1 MLVPGRITEKIALK
15 KLGISDFA
23 TMPIDKIS
31 TFVSFLPYMDK
42 DVALKVIA
50 QFPKYIE
57 FEKELVSSMQHS
69 LEIMCASNQES
80 MRAIYA
86 VCTTQIDR
94 CNELLKSDNLSEEE
108 RKRLEDM
115 ILEII
120 QLMYAK
126 DTENK
131 KLLNSW
137 VEKAIGGLALVALG
151 ATAIL
156 GVGGKFNPPHDDND
170 TDPEE
175 EEDPD

>member
-1 MLVPGRITEKIALK
+1 MPRRITEKKALK
-15 KLGISDFA
+15 KLEISDFGA
-23 TMPIDKIS
+23 MPIDKIS

-57 FEKELVSSMQHS
+57 FEKELLSSMQHS

-80 MRAIYA
+80 MRSIYA
-86 VCTTQIDR
+86 VCTTQIDC
-94 CNELLKSDNLSEEE
+94 CNELLKSDNISEEE
-108 RKRLEDM
+108 RKRLEEM

-120 QLMYAK
+120 RLMYEK

-137 VEKAIGGLALVALG
+137 VEKAIGGLVVAALG
-151 ATAIL
+151 ATAVL
-156 GVGGKFNPPHDDND
+156 GVGGNLNPPHKDNRDD
-170 TDPEE
+170 PE

>member
-1 MLVPGRITEKIALK
+1 MPRRITEKKALK
-15 KLGISDFA
+15 KLEISDFGA
-23 TMPIDKIS
+23 MPIDKIS

-80 MRAIYA
+80 MRSIYA

-137 VEKAIGGLALVALG
+137 VEKAIGGLALVTLG
-151 ATAIL
+151 AAAIL
-156 GVGGKFNPPHDDND
+156 GVGGKFDPPHDDNE

-175 EEDPD
+175 EENSD

>member
-1 MLVPGRITEKIALK
+1 MPRRITEKKALK
-15 KLGISDFA
+15 KLEISDFGA
-23 TMPIDKIS
+23 MPIDKIS

-57 FEKELVSSMQHS
+57 FEKELLSSMQHS

-80 MRAIYA
+80 MRSIYA

-94 CNELLKSDNLSEEE
+94 CNELLKSDNISEEE
-108 RKRLEDM
+108 RKRLEEM

-120 QLMYAK
+120 RLMYEK

-137 VEKAIGGLALVALG
+137 VEKAIGGLVVAALG
-151 ATAIL
+151 AAAVL
-156 GVGGKFNPPHDDND
+156 GVGGNLNPPHQDNSD
-170 TDPEE
+170 DPEE
-175 EEDPD
+175 ENPD

>member
-1 MLVPGRITEKIALK
+1 MPRRITEKKALK
-15 KLGISDFA
+15 KLEISDFGA
-23 TMPIDKIS
+23 MPIDKIS

-57 FEKELVSSMQHS
+57 FEKELLSSMQHS

-80 MRAIYA
+80 MRSIYA

-94 CNELLKSDNLSEEE
+94 CNELLKSDNISEEE
-108 RKRLEDM
+108 RKRLEEM

-120 QLMYAK
+120 RLMYEK

-137 VEKAIGGLALVALG
+137 VEKAIGGLVVAALG
-151 ATAIL
+151 AAAVL
-156 GVGGKFNPPHDDND
+156 GVGGNLNPPHQDNRDD
-170 TDPEE
+170 PE

>member
-1 MLVPGRITEKIALK
+1 MLVPGRITEKKALK
-15 KLGISDFA
+15 KLGISDFG

-57 FEKELVSSMQHS
+57 FEKELLSSMQHS
-69 LEIMCASNQES
+69 LEIMCKSNQEN
-80 MRAIYA
+80 MQAIYV

-94 CNELLKSDNLSEEE
+94 CNELLKSDNLSEDE
-108 RKRLEDM
+108 RKRLEEM

-120 QLMYAK
+120 KLMYAK

-137 VEKAIGGLALVALG
+137 VEKALGCMALVTLG
-151 ATAIL
+151 VAAIL
-156 GVGGKFNPPHDDND
+156 GVGGKFDPPHDDNE

-175 EEDPD
+175 EENSD

>member
-1 MLVPGRITEKIALK
+1 MLVPGHITEKKALK
-15 KLGISDFA
+15 KLGISDFG

-57 FEKELVSSMQHS
+57 FEKELLSSMQHS
-69 LEIMCASNQES
+69 LEITCKSNQEN
-80 MRAIYA
+80 MQAIYV

-94 CNELLKSDNLSEEE
+94 CNELLKADNLSEDE
-108 RKRLEDM
+108 RKRLEEM

-120 QLMYAK
+120 KLMCAK

-137 VEKAIGGLALVALG
+137 VEKALGCMAALG
-151 ATAIL
+151 FASLIML
-156 GVGGKFNPPHDDND
+156 GAGGKIDPPRQDDSD
-170 TDPEE
+170 DPE